1 VVKIAAKTALTILI
15 ILLAVFAIFNFAY
28 PQHMAT
34 LTEDMGNYALAVRY
48 TSLRY
53 TYTGDI
59 NDLTRCVEDCILSER
74 DDYIAD
80 FGGRLIALDG
90 FDEVCATKDEQLGE
104 QGTYTQGTYRR
115 YIYNKVVASTYANGD
130 YDKAVAIAETE
141 NGLESF
147 KNDNPIMALAVR
159 IIYEHDG
166 DNATK
171 MITELGKVNTSTEEE
186 ITLINNLTKRLYTQT
201 II

>member
-1 VVKIAAKTALTILI
+1 
-15 ILLAVFAIFNFAY
+15 
-28 PQHMAT
+28 MAT
-34 LTEDMGNYALAVRY
+34 LAEDMGNYSVAVRY

-53 TYTGDI
+53 TYTGDVY
-59 NDLTRCVEDCILSER
+59 DLTRCVEDSILSER

-80 FGGRLIALDG
+80 FGGRLISSDG
-90 FDEVCATKDEQLGE
+90 FDEVCSYKDKQLG
-104 QGTYTQGTYRR
+104 TDGTYRR

-130 YDKAVAIAETE
+130 YDKAIAIAENE
-141 NGLESF
+141 NGLQSF
-147 KNDNPIMALAVR
+147 ENNNPIMAVAVR

-166 DNATK
+166 TSATK
-171 MITELGKVNTSTEEE
+171 MIEELGKVNTSTEEE